1 MNQEQQHKLR
11 YSANAFFTFV
21 FFITLCLPTGSS
33 LRAQSGSSRPAVEI
47 PGSQLFRISSSVAGH
62 EYVIDVLLPGN
73 YADTTRVYPVIY
85 HLDAQWDFPLVQA
98 IYGQQY
104 FDGFI
109 PASIVV
115 GITWGGPNP
124 NYDSLRAIDLSPT
137 FNARAP
143 HSGNG
148 PKFLS
153 FIKNELIPAIDSRY
167 RTDKKNRTL
176 MGSSLGGLFTLYALF
191 QESSLFNRYV
201 LTSPAIGPN
210 NQPIDS
216 IEQDYA
222 KYRAN
227 TPVRVFIAEGG
238 LEPGVHAFEQ
248 YVGGLKS
255 KHYPGL
261 QLETMVLEGMGHS
274 GGKAEGFTRGL
285 QFVFRKPAVN
295 LTDAVLDQYAGKYS
309 VNPVFSV
316 SIRREQGGLV
326 VATPDGQ
333 TISLTAESDAD
344 FFVRVQFLKVQF
356 RKDGAGKVA
365 GFHLEQYGGES
376 FFKKLD

>member
-1 MNQEQQHKLR
+1 MDQKQKREFRLATNV
-11 YSANAFFTFV
+11 FFTFV
-21 FFITLCLPTGSS
+21 FSVTVCLLGVNSLSAQGGSP
-33 LRAQSGSSRPAVEI
+33 RPQVEI
-47 PGSQLFRISSSVAGH
+47 PGSQLFRITSSDIGR

-109 PASIVV
+109 PASIIV

-153 FIKNELIPAIDSRY
+153 FIKNELIPAVESRY

-191 QESSLFNRYV
+191 QESALFNRYV
-201 LTSPAIGPN
+201 LTSPAIGGD
-210 NQPIDS
+210 NQGFDS

-222 KYRAN
+222 RNRAN
-227 TPVRVFIAEGG
+227 IPVRVFVAEGG
-238 LEPGVHAFEQ
+238 LEPGVHVFEQ
-248 YVGGLKS
+248 YVDRLKAR
-255 KHYPGL
+255 HYPGM

-285 QFVFRKPAVN
+285 QSVFRRPAVS
-295 LTDAVLDQYAGKYS
+295 LADAVLDRYAGKYS
-309 VNPVFSV
+309 VNPVV
-316 SIRREQGGLV
+316 ILTVRREGRGLV
-326 VATPDGQ
+326 VGTPDGQ
-333 TISLTAESDAD
+333 SIPLTAESDTE
-344 FFVRVQFLKVQF
+344 FSVPGQFLKIQF
-356 RKDGAGKVA
+356 RKDGEGKVT
-365 GFHLEQYGGES
+365 GIHLERYGGED
-376 FFKKLD
+376 FFKRID